1 MVSIEEIA
9 RPGGLTGLPPIT
21 AAARRAER
29 LAAKLA
35 LAARLGRVPA
45 PPSSGSAR
53 IVTVAA
59 PQRAAPMA
67 RMIVPIAA
75 LPVTGEGRRE
85 RIPDDVIEG
94 FLLPASVPA
103 DFEGEPDSPDER
115 AGPRPPSVKAI
126 IAAVADHYGLS
137 RIDLLSARRTHTV
150 VRPRQLAM
158 WLAATLTHA
167 SLPEIGR
174 RFGGRDHTTV
184 LHARRAT
191 DKRIEGDPCL
201 RADATAIVDRLT
213 GGAR

>member
-1 MVSIEEIA
+1 MVSIEGVA
-9 RPGGLTGLPPIT
+9 RQGSNGLPPLT
-21 AAARRAER
+21 AAARRTER
-29 LAAKLA
+29 LAAMLA
-35 LAARLGRVPA
+35 LAARLGRVPS
-45 PPSSGSAR
+45 PPSSGSVR
-53 IVTVAA
+53 IASVAA
-59 PQRAAPMA
+59 PQRAAPVA
-67 RMIVPIAA
+67 RMIVPNGA
-75 LPVTGEGRRE
+75 LPVMGEGRRE

-103 DFEGEPDSPDER
+103 DFEGEPDHLDER
-115 AGPRPPSVKAI
+115 AGPRPPAVKAI
-126 IAAVADHYGLS
+126 ITAVADHYGLS
-137 RIDLLSARRTHTV
+137 RVDLLSARRTHTV

-191 DKRIEGDPCL
+191 EKRIEADPSVQ
-201 RADATAIVDRLT
+201 ADATAIIDRLT

>member
-1 MVSIEEIA
+1 MVSIEGVA
-9 RPGGLTGLPPIT
+9 RHGSNGLPPLT

-29 LAAKLA
+29 LAAMLA
-35 LAARLGRVPA
+35 LAARLGRVTS
-45 PPSSGSAR
+45 PPSSGPAR
-53 IVTVAA
+53 IASVAM
-59 PQRAAPMA
+59 PQRVAPIA
-67 RMIVPIAA
+67 RMIVPTGA

-103 DFEGEPDSPDER
+103 DFEGELDSLDER
-115 AGPRPPSVKAI
+115 VGPRPPSVKGI

-137 RIDLLSARRTHTV
+137 RVDLLSARRTHAV
-150 VRPRQLAM
+150 VRPRQIAM

-191 DKRIEGDPCL
+191 ERRIEADPSL